1 VPEDDGAE
9 AELSKDD
16 AEREAKQAFED
27 VLSWGSKLEVDHHLV
42 FHARPCF
49 RFSLLH
55 SCSLISRLRTWETT
69 FLLGR

>member
-1 VPEDDGAE
+1 VPEEDGAE

-27 VLSWGSKLEVDHHLV
+27 VLSWGPKLEVDHHLV
-42 FHARPCF
+42 FHARQYF
-49 RFSLLH
+49 RLFLLH
-55 SCSLISRLRTWETT
+55 SCLLVSRLRTWAAT